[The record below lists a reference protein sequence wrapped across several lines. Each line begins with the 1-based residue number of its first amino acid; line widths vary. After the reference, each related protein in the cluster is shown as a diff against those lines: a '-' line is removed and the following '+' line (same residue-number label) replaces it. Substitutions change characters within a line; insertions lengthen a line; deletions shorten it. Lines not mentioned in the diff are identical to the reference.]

1 MEKENNFFE
10 GNIFTESMAEL
21 VQRQKKMVDGFEVLT
36 NLDFDERFKTPKEIV
51 YEEDKMKVYRFLPT
65 VPTKAKTPTLLVYA
79 MMNRPY
85 IMDLQSDRSF
95 VKKLLDEGLD
105 LYMVDWGY
113 PTAEDRYITIEDY
126 IEGYLG
132 NAVDFIRESRDKD
145 QINFIAKCQ
154 GGTYST
160 IYSSIY
166 PEKVKNLVTV
176 AAPFEFDIDEG
187 LLYKWTK
194 YMDVDSLVDAYGIV
208 PGDFLNATFVQLR
221 PYTLLVD
228 KYVSVVNSLDNPD
241 RLKNFMS
248 LEQWIFDSPGQAG
261 EAYRQFM
268 KDFWQENKLIK
279 GEFYLGDK
287 KIDLR
292 NVTMPLLNV
301 VGDKDNLIPPA
312 SSIPLNDHV
321 GSKDKELVSFP
332 VGHAGIVASGRSQ
345 REIVPKI
352 AEWIL
357 KRD

>member
-21 VQRQKKMVDGFEVLT
+21 IQRQKKMVDGFEVLT

-51 YEEDKMKVYRFLPT
+51 YEEDKMKIYRFLPT

>member
-21 VQRQKKMVDGFEVLT
+21 MQRQKKMVDGFEVLT

>member
-21 VQRQKKMVDGFEVLT
+21 IQRQKKMVDGFEVLT

-51 YEEDKMKVYRFLPT
+51 YEEDKMKIYRFLPT

-132 NAVDFIRESRDKD
+132 NAVDFIRESRNKD